1 MTLARSVLEAVVQ
14 FCHLTD
20 SDLDADSRLIRGA
33 AVLLDSA
40 LQEETAVREMR
51 PSVLPTG
58 TVEIVTSM
66 RSNTEAWITAAG
78 IEIRTVGK
86 GKRVVL
92 SWPQGSSVNL
102 GVNVTD
108 QLPKYI
114 PGAESAYRV
123 GSGAAHGRK
132 WMLHHPAD
140 KAGSVYLTCGAAEPG
155 LRGAR
160 RPDGPVG
167 TVRGA

>member
-1 MTLARSVLEAVVQ
+1 MVADSESVRHCERLATTALDHVLALEKCITGQPLPHDAPMTLARSVLKKRQ
-14 FCHLTD
+14 RSSSHLTD

-78 IEIRTVGK
+78 IRDPRTVGK

-92 SWPQGSSVNL
+92 SWPQGS
-102 GVNVTD
+102 
-108 QLPKYI
+108 
-114 PGAESAYRV
+114 
-123 GSGAAHGRK
+123 
-132 WMLHHPAD
+132 
-140 KAGSVYLTCGAAEPG
+140 
-155 LRGAR
+155 
-160 RPDGPVG
+160 
-167 TVRGA
+167 